1 MPKSRV
7 RVRREQRSLALL
19 ASAAFHI
26 AILIGLAVELDKPIP
41 EVESPA
47 IQVTLAP
54 PMIEPPPIPIPIPK
68 PKPLPAPVKPVPAPV
83 PTPATA
89 PAPQKAPVKP
99 VAAPTPTPLTAPT
112 QRQAPVEQVK
122 APTPITHTA
131 PRSLPTPIAH
141 TAPMLVPSPSAPVL
155 LPPAPQVAAGA
166 PAAPSAAA
174 AAAAAAPGAAAGPS
188 GLGNALRL
196 GFGCLHPDAVNLTPA
211 ERETCRR
218 MAAGRG
224 GPAFNIHPPAYIEH
238 EGEVNEAWRN
248 YQTSNSSHD
257 YPGLHCAAGRDCEP
271 DKPTPPPD
279 PINDTCPYLRCNM
292 GSVR

>member
-26 AILIGLAVELDKPIP
+26 AILIGLAFELDKPIP

-54 PMIEPPPIPIPIPK
+54 PLIEPPPIPIPIPIPK
-68 PKPLPAPVKPVPAPV
+68 PKPLPAPVKPVAAPK

-112 QRQAPVEQVK
+112 QRQAPIEQVK
-122 APTPITHTA
+122 APAPITHTA

-141 TAPMLVPSPSAPVL
+141 VAPMLVASPSAPVL
-155 LPPAPQVAAGA
+155 LPPAPQGTAAA
-166 PAAPSAAA
+166 PAAPAAA
-174 AAAAAAPGAAAGPS
+174 AASAAPGAAAGPS
-188 GLGNALRL
+188 GLSNALRL
-196 GFGCLHPDAVNLTPA
+196 GFGCAHPDAVNLTLD
-211 ERETCRR
+211 EREACRR

-224 GPAFNIHPPAYIEH
+224 GPAFNIHPPTYILH
-238 EGEVNEAWRN
+238 QGEVNEAWRN

-271 DKPTPPPD
+271 DRPTPAPD